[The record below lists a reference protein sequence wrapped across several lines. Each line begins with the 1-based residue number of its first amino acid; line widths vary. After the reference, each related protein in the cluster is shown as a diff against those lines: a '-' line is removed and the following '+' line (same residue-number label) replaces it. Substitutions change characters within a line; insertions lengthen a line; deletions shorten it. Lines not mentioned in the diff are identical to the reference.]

1 MSEAADYSGGDHRLP
16 ATVMSGER
24 TAEGQQ
30 TGDDKGHREQ
40 SLGAPSLGDDARGYL
55 RAGVAPEE
63 GTEDHV
69 FDRFAPV
76 KLLRQERDSLRLES
90 EQKAI
95 LIIIRTSKSGL
106 ALFALVIASRVTE
119 VVTRT
124 A

>member
-1 MSEAADYSGGDHRLP
+1 
-16 ATVMSGER
+16 MSGER

-30 TGDDKGHREQ
+30 TGDDKGRREQ
-40 SLGAPSLGDDARGYL
+40 PLGAPSLGEDARRYL

-69 FDRFAPV
+69 LDRFTPA
-76 KLLRQERDSLRLES
+76 KLLRQQRDSLRLES
-90 EQKAI
+90 VQKVN
-95 LIIIRTSKSGL
+95 LITIIVRTSKSGL